1 MAKDD
6 STVYI
11 ANLPW
16 RTTEDD
22 LVALFEEIA
31 PVVDARIIQDRKTG
45 RSCGY
50 GFLELPSPEC
60 ATRVVATMNGRE
72 FGGRLLVVSR
82 ANPRAPRS

>member
-6 STVYI
+6 STIYV

-16 RTTEDD
+16 ETTEDD

-31 PVVDARIIQDRKTG
+31 PVVDARIIQDRRTG

-60 ATRVVATMNGRE
+60 ATRAVETMNGRE
-72 FGGRLLVVSR
+72 FRGRLLVVSP
-82 ANPRAPRS
+82 AHPRASRR